1 MVREISVFIPDRPGK
16 LAKFAK
22 TLMKK
27 QINMRAMTV
36 LESAKSG
43 NLRMIVNNTDDCI
56 ELLKSNNYIISV
68 TDVIVVDQ
76 PIDIYEI
83 ANIMGE
89 NDINI
94 EYIYSSTLLK
104 AKTLIVLKVDDNN
117 KAMEILKKK
126 GVKLVEK

>member
-1 MVREISVFIPDRPGK
+1 MVKEISVFIPDRPGQ

-22 TLMKK
+22 TLMEK
-27 QINMRAMTV
+27 QINMQAMTV
-36 LESAKSG
+36 LESVKSG
-43 NLRMIVNNTDDCI
+43 NLRMIVDKTDDCVD
-56 ELLKSNNYIISV
+56 LLKSKNYIISV
-68 TDVIVVDQ
+68 TDVIIVVE

-94 EYIYSSTLLK
+94 EYIYSSTLLR
-104 AKTLIVLKVDDNN
+104 AKTLIVLKVDDIN
-117 KAMEILKKK
+117 KATEILKKK